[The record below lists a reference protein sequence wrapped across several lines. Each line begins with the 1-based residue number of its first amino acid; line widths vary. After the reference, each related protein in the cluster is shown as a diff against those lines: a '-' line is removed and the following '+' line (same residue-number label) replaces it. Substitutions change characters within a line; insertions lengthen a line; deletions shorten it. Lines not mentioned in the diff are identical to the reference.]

1 MDGWTN
7 GGTNERID
15 GWMTVQTKR
24 CKDGRAD
31 GRGMEGQMRRWLDR
45 WVDGQTARV
54 MDT

>member
-1 MDGWTN
+1 
-7 GGTNERID
+7 
-15 GWMTVQTKR
+15 MTGQTKR
-24 CKDGRAD
+24 RKDGRAD